1 MQQATARS
9 AQQLAQAIKVAGL
22 GGLGLYG
29 LSHSI
34 FNVEGGHRAIIF
46 NRLAGVKETVCHPA
60 ACVPACC

>member
-1 MQQATARS
+1 MAAS
-9 AQQLAQAIKVAGL
+9 AQALANSIKYAALGSAGL
-22 GGLGLYG
+22 YAV
-29 LSHSI
+29 SNSI